1 MFNMIVRELGYI
13 FYSQSENTVLRVFQ
27 MDEKS
32 LIFGVSY
39 AVDDLIIALLNQK
52 IDLNFEED
60 YYLNISP
67 PPIPGVAEE
76 FGDSVISGIFV
87 DLSVE
92 LVEAVLVWLR
102 NIKQEHMENPKLKIT
117 VDGNILSITVQ
128 DMEMLLEI
136 LKEWSSQREQW
147 E

>member
-1 MFNMIVRELGYI
+1 
-13 FYSQSENTVLRVFQ
+13 

-39 AVDDLIIALLNQK
+39 AVDDLIIALINQK
-52 IDLNFEED
+52 IDLNLDED
-60 YYLNISP
+60 YYVNISP

-102 NIKQEHMENPKLKIT
+102 KIKQEQTENPKLKFT
-117 VDGNILSITVQ
+117 VDGNILNINVQ
-128 DMEMLLEI
+128 DMEILLEI
-136 LKEWSSQREQW
+136 LKEWSTQREHW

>member
-1 MFNMIVRELGYI
+1 
-13 FYSQSENTVLRVFQ
+13 

-52 IDLNFEED
+52 LNLNLDED
-60 YYLNISP
+60 FYVNISP

-76 FGDSVISGIFV
+76 FGDSVVSGLFV
-87 DLSVE
+87 DLTVN
-92 LVEAVLVWLR
+92 LLEAILVWLQK
-102 NIKQEHMENPKLKIT
+102 IKQEQAEDPKLKIT
-117 VDGNILSITVQ
+117 VEGNLLNINVP

-136 LKEWSSQREQW
+136 LKEWSTKREQW

>member
-1 MFNMIVRELGYI
+1 
-13 FYSQSENTVLRVFQ
+13 

-39 AVDDLIIALLNQK
+39 DVDDLIIALLNQK
-52 IDLNFEED
+52 IDLNHEED
-60 YYLNISP
+60 YYVNISP

-87 DLSVE
+87 DLSVD

-102 NIKQEHMENPKLKIT
+102 KIKQEQTENPKLKIT
-117 VDGNILSITVQ
+117 VDGNILSINVQ

-136 LKEWSSQREQW
+136 LKEWSTQREPW

>member
-1 MFNMIVRELGYI
+1 MFNIVVREFGYI

-52 IDLNFEED
+52 IDLNLDED
-60 YYLNISP
+60 YYVNISP
-67 PPIPGVAEE
+67 PPIPGVVEE

-92 LVEAVLVWLR
+92 LVEAVLVLLR
-102 NIKQEHMENPKLKIT
+102 NIKQEPMENPKLKIT
-117 VDGNILSITVQ
+117 VDGNILSINVH
-128 DMEMLLEI
+128 DMEMILEI
-136 LKEWSSQREQW
+136 LKEWSTKREQW

>member
-1 MFNMIVRELGYI
+1 MFNTVVRELGYI
-13 FYSQSENTVLRVFQ
+13 FIVNQENTVLRVFQ

-52 IDLNFEED
+52 IDLNLDKDF
-60 YYLNISP
+60 YVNISP

-76 FGDSVISGIFV
+76 FDDSVISGLFV
-87 DLSVE
+87 DLTVE
-92 LVEAVLVWLR
+92 LVKAILVWLR
-102 NIKQEHMENPKLKIT
+102 KINQEQTENPKLKIAIE
-117 VDGNILSITVQ
+117 GSLLSINVH

-136 LKEWSSQREQW
+136 LKEWSTKREQW

>member
-1 MFNMIVRELGYI
+1 MFNMVVRELGYI

-52 IDLNFEED
+52 IDLNLEED
-60 YYLNISP
+60 YYVNISP

-102 NIKQEHMENPKLKIT
+102 KIKQEQTENPKLKIT
-117 VDGNILSITVQ
+117 VDGNILSINVQ

-136 LKEWSSQREQW
+136 LKEWSTQREPW